1 MDSVDLSVFKTLQ
14 KWLEADLM
22 VWLVTVVKT
31 FGSSPRQPGAMLVL
45 RSDGVLVGSV
55 SGGCIEDDLASKSV
69 SDELPT
75 EQAKL
80 MVYGVTRDEAQ
91 RFNLPCGGSLELVV
105 EPVKTNIWVA
115 EILNAINGH
124 RLIKR
129 ELNLSSLQ
137 SHCSDAK
144 VTDTAVQITDQHLS
158 VVYGP
163 RWRLLI
169 IGAGQTSA
177 YLAEMAQSLDY
188 QVSICEPRDAMRESW
203 DVDGVELLNLM
214 PDDAVL
220 AMQPDAHTAIVALTH
235 DPKLDDMA
243 LLEALKSAAFYVG
256 ALGSKSNNANRRK
269 RLAMFDLSTSE
280 IERLH
285 GPVGLPIGSRTPP
298 EIAIAILAELIQ
310 LRRSAVASSKPSQ
323 VAEIQSVCN

>member
-14 KWLEADLM
+14 KWLEADLA

-55 SGGCIEDDLASKSV
+55 SGGCIEDDLASKAV
-69 SDELPT
+69 SGELPA

-91 RFNLPCGGSLELVV
+91 RFNLPCGGTLELVV
-105 EPVKTNIWVA
+105 EPVKNSVWVA

-144 VTDTAVQITDQHLS
+144 VTDTAVKITDQHLS

-177 YLAEMAQSLDY
+177 YLADMAQSLDY

-256 ALGSKSNNANRRK
+256 ALGSKK
-269 RLAMFDLSTSE
+269 
-280 IERLH
+280 
-285 GPVGLPIGSRTPP
+285 
-298 EIAIAILAELIQ
+298 
-310 LRRSAVASSKPSQ
+310 K
-323 VAEIQSVCN
+323 

>member
-1 MDSVDLSVFKTLQ
+1 MDSVDLTVFKTLQ
-14 KWLEADLM
+14 KWLEADLN

-45 RSDGVLVGSV
+45 REDGVLVGSV
-55 SGGCIEDDLASKSV
+55 SGGCIEDDLVSKAQLG
-69 SDELPT
+69 ELPT
-75 EQAKL
+75 ERAEL
-80 MVYGVTRDEAQ
+80 TVYGVTREEVQ
-91 RFNLPCGGSLELVV
+91 RFNLPCGGTLELVI
-105 EPVKTNIWVA
+105 EPVKNADWV
-115 EILNAINGH
+115 EEVLSAISSH

-129 ELNLSSLQ
+129 DLQLSSLQ
-137 SHCSDAK
+137 THCSDGKA
-144 VTDTAVQITDQHLS
+144 TDTVVQISDQQLS

-169 IGAGQTSA
+169 IGAGQTSV
-177 YLAEMAQSLDY
+177 YLANMAQALDY

-203 DVDGVELLNLM
+203 EIQDVELLNMM

-256 ALGSKSNNANRRK
+256 ALGSKKNNANRRQ
-269 RLAMFDLSTSE
+269 RLAMFDLSAME
-280 IERLH
+280 IDRLH

-298 EIAIAILAELIQ
+298 EIAIAILAELID
-310 LRRSAVASSKPSQ
+310 LRRNHPNNKASTTVKTS
-323 VAEIQSVCN
+323 SVCS

>member
-14 KWLEADLM
+14 KWLEADLT

-55 SGGCIEDDLASKSV
+55 SGGCIEDDLASKAV
-69 SDELPT
+69 SGELPT

-91 RFNLPCGGSLELVV
+91 RFNLPCGGTLELVV
-105 EPVKTNIWVA
+105 EPVKSSLWVA
-115 EILNAINGH
+115 EILNAINAH

-129 ELNLSSLQ
+129 ELNLASLQ
-137 SHCSDAK
+137 TNCSDAK
-144 VTDTAVQITDQHLS
+144 ATDIAVQITDQQLS

-177 YLAEMAQSLDY
+177 YLADMAKALDY
-188 QVSICEPRDAMRESW
+188 QVSICEPRDAMRESLEAEE
-203 DVDGVELLNLM
+203 VELLSMM

-256 ALGSKSNNANRRK
+256 ALGSKKNNANRRK
-269 RLAMFDLSTSE
+269 RLAMFDLSAME
-280 IERLH
+280 IDRLH

-310 LRRSAVASSKPSQ
+310 LRRTMLAKKANE

>member
-14 KWLEADLM
+14 KWLEADLN

-31 FGSSPRQPGAMLVL
+31 FGSSPRQPGALLVL
-45 RSDGVLVGSV
+45 REDGVLVGSV
-55 SGGCIEDDLASKSV
+55 SGGCIEDDLVEKAQSG
-69 SDELPT
+69 ELPNQ
-75 EQAKL
+75 QAKL
-80 MVYGVTRDEAQ
+80 IVYGVTREEAQ
-91 RFNLPCGGSLELVV
+91 RFNLPCGGTLELVI
-105 EPVKTNIWVA
+105 EPVKNTVWVD

-129 ELNLSSLQ
+129 DLDFASLQ
-137 SHCSDAK
+137 IRCSDAK
-144 VTDTAVQITDQHLS
+144 VTDPTIQLSDQQLS

-177 YLAEMAQSLDY
+177 YLANMAQALDY
-188 QVSICEPRDAMRESW
+188 QVSVCEPRDAMSESW
-203 DVDGVELLNLM
+203 DVPNVELLNMM

-256 ALGSKSNNANRRK
+256 ALGSKKNNANRRK
-269 RLAMFDLSTSE
+269 RLAMFDLSETE

-298 EIAIAILAELIQ
+298 EIAIAILAELIA
-310 LRRSAVASSKPSQ
+310 LRRIHLVKNVSAV
-323 VAEIQSVCN
+323 VEIQSVCS

>member
-1 MDSVDLSVFKTLQ
+1 MDSVDLTVFKTLQ
-14 KWLEADLM
+14 KWLEADLN

-45 RSDGVLVGSV
+45 REDGVLVGSV
-55 SGGCIEDDLASKSV
+55 SGGCIEDDLVSKAQLG
-69 SDELPT
+69 ELPKERAELT
-75 EQAKL
+75 
-80 MVYGVTRDEAQ
+80 VYGVTREEAQ
-91 RFNLPCGGSLELVV
+91 RFNLPCGGTLELVI
-105 EPVKTNIWVA
+105 EPVNNADWV
-115 EILNAINGH
+115 EEVLNAISSH

-129 ELNLSSLQ
+129 DLQLSSLQ
-137 SHCSDAK
+137 TDCSDAK
-144 VTDTAVQITDQHLS
+144 ASDTAIQISDQQLS

-169 IGAGQTSA
+169 IGAGQTSV
-177 YLAEMAQSLDY
+177 YLANMAQALDY
-188 QVSICEPRDAMRESW
+188 QVYICEPRDAMRESW
-203 DVDGVELLNLM
+203 DIQDVELLNMM

-256 ALGSKSNNANRRK
+256 ALGSKKNNASRRQ
-269 RLAMFDLSTSE
+269 RLAMFDLSAME
-280 IERLH
+280 IDRLH

-298 EIAIAILAELIQ
+298 EIAIAILAELIDV
-310 LRRSAVASSKPSQ
+310 RRNHPINKASTTLKIP
-323 VAEIQSVCN
+323 SVCS

>member
-14 KWLEADLM
+14 KWLEADLT

-55 SGGCIEDDLASKSV
+55 SGGCIEDDLASKAV
-69 SDELPT
+69 SGELPT

-91 RFNLPCGGSLELVV
+91 RFNLPCGGTLELVV
-105 EPVKTNIWVA
+105 EPVKNNLWVA

-129 ELNLSSLQ
+129 ELNLSSLHT
-137 SHCSDAK
+137 HCSDAK
-144 VTDTAVQITDQHLS
+144 ATDIPVQITDQQLS

-177 YLAEMAQSLDY
+177 YLANMAQSLDY

-256 ALGSKSNNANRRK
+256 ALGSKKNNANRRQ
-269 RLAMFDLSTSE
+269 RLAMFDLSAME

-298 EIAIAILAELIQ
+298 EIAIAILAELVQ
-310 LRRSAVASSKPSQ
+310 LRRSTTVSKPSQ
-323 VAEIQSVCN
+323 AVEVQSVSN

>member
-1 MDSVDLSVFKTLQ
+1 MDSVDLSVFKALQ
-14 KWLEADLM
+14 KWLETDLN

-45 RSDGVLVGSV
+45 REDGVLVGSV
-55 SGGCIEDDLASKSV
+55 SGGCIEDDLVSKAQSGAL
-69 SDELPT
+69 SRN
-75 EQAKL
+75 QAEL
-80 MVYGVTRDEAQ
+80 MVYGVTREEAQ
-91 RFNLPCGGSLELVV
+91 RFNLPCGGTLELVV
-105 EPVKTNIWVA
+105 EPVIDIIWVN
-115 EILNAINGH
+115 EILHAIHAH

-129 ELNLSSLQ
+129 DLQLSTLQ

-144 VTDTAVQITDQHLS
+144 TTDAPIQISEQHLS

-177 YLAEMAQSLDY
+177 YLANMAQALDY
-188 QVSICEPRDAMRESW
+188 QVSVCEPREAMCESW
-203 DVDGVELLNLM
+203 DINDVALLKMM

-256 ALGSKSNNANRRK
+256 ALGSKKNNANRRK
-269 RLAMFDLSTSE
+269 RLAMFDLSAME

-310 LRRSAVASSKPSQ
+310 LRRTTLLNKANEALDI
-323 VAEIQSVCN
+323 ASVCS

>member
-14 KWLEADLM
+14 KWLEADLN

-31 FGSSPRQPGAMLVL
+31 FGSSPRQPGALLVL
-45 RSDGVLVGSV
+45 REDGVLVGSV
-55 SGGCIEDDLASKSV
+55 SGGCIEDDLVDKALSG
-69 SDELPT
+69 ELPT
-75 EQAKL
+75 QQAKL
-80 MVYGVTRDEAQ
+80 MVYGVTREEAQ
-91 RFNLPCGGSLELVV
+91 RFNLPCGGTLELVV
-105 EPVKTNIWVA
+105 EPVKNSVWVD

-129 ELNLSSLQ
+129 DVDFISLQ
-137 SHCSDAK
+137 IRCSDAK
-144 VTDTAVQITDQHLS
+144 VTDPTIQLADQQLS

-177 YLAEMAQSLDY
+177 YLANMAQALDY
-188 QVSICEPRDAMRESW
+188 QVSVCEPRDAMSESW
-203 DVDGVELLNLM
+203 NVPNVELLNMM

-256 ALGSKSNNANRRK
+256 ALGSKKNNANRRK
-269 RLAMFDLSTSE
+269 RLAMFDLSEAE
-280 IERLH
+280 IDRLH

-298 EIAIAILAELIQ
+298 EIAIAILAELIA
-310 LRRSAVASSKPSQ
+310 LRRIDLVKNVSA
-323 VAEIQSVCN
+323 VAEIQSVCS

>member
-14 KWLEADLM
+14 KWLEADLN

-31 FGSSPRQPGAMLVL
+31 FGSSPRQPGALLVL
-45 RSDGVLVGSV
+45 REDGVLVGSV
-55 SGGCIEDDLASKSV
+55 SGGCIEDDLVDKALSG
-69 SDELPT
+69 ELPT
-75 EQAKL
+75 QQAKL
-80 MVYGVTRDEAQ
+80 MVYGVTREEAQ
-91 RFNLPCGGSLELVV
+91 RFNLPCGGTLELVV
-105 EPVKTNIWVA
+105 EPVKNSVWVD
-115 EILNAINGH
+115 EIVNAINGH

-129 ELNLSSLQ
+129 DLDFASLQ
-137 SHCSDAK
+137 TRCSDAK
-144 VTDTAVQITDQHLS
+144 VTDPTIQLSDQQLS

-177 YLAEMAQSLDY
+177 YLANMAQALDY
-188 QVSICEPRDAMRESW
+188 QVSVCEPRDAMSESW
-203 DVDGVELLNLM
+203 NVPNVELLNMM

-256 ALGSKSNNANRRK
+256 ALGSKKNNANRRK
-269 RLAMFDLSTSE
+269 RLAMFDLSEAE
-280 IERLH
+280 IDRLH

-298 EIAIAILAELIQ
+298 EIAIAILAELIA
-310 LRRSAVASSKPSQ
+310 LRRIDLVKNVSA
-323 VAEIQSVCN
+323 VAEIQSVCS

>member
-14 KWLEADLM
+14 KWLETDLN

-31 FGSSPRQPGAMLVL
+31 FGSSPRQPGALLVL
-45 RSDGVLVGSV
+45 REDGVLVGSV
-55 SGGCIEDDLASKSV
+55 SGGCIEDDLVDKAQSG
-69 SDELPT
+69 ELPT
-75 EQAKL
+75 QQAEL
-80 MVYGVTRDEAQ
+80 MVYGVTREEAQ
-91 RFNLPCGGSLELVV
+91 RFNLPCGGTLELII
-105 EPVKTNIWVA
+105 EPVKNTVWVD
-115 EILNAINGH
+115 EILNAINNH

-129 ELNLSSLQ
+129 DLQLASLQ
-137 SHCSDAK
+137 TQCSDAK
-144 VTDTAVQITDQHLS
+144 VTDPTVQITDQQLS

-169 IGAGQTSA
+169 IGAGQTSV
-177 YLAEMAQSLDY
+177 YLANMAQALDY
-188 QVSICEPRDAMRESW
+188 QVSVCEPRDAMIESW
-203 DVDGVELLNLM
+203 DVPNVELLNMM

-256 ALGSKSNNANRRK
+256 ALGSKKNNANRRK
-269 RLAMFDLSTSE
+269 RLAMFDLSAGE

-298 EIAIAILAELIQ
+298 EIAIAILAELIE
-310 LRRSAVASSKPSQ
+310 LRRIHLVKAVNET
-323 VAEIQSVCN
+323 AEIQSVCS